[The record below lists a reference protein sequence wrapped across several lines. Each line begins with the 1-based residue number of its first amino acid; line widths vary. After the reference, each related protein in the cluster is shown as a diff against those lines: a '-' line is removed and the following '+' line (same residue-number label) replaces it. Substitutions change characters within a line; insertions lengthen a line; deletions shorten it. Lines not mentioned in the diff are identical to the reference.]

1 MASNWYLEGAGA
13 AGSVLII
20 PIDPIPFF
28 VGRGDAS
35 ELTIATADISRRHA
49 LIDTDGHGGLEVHDL
64 GSTNGTCVNGERV
77 TDVTPIHDGD
87 VIHFGYSEF
96 RLKFRSHAR
105 AGSARVAAAA
115 DNTRLALSRM
125 ALPHAFPRQEK
136 EFREL
141 LEEKLL
147 SVAFQPIVNFSDR
160 KVIAYEVLGRG
171 RHPDLPSAPVP
182 LFALAAAFD
191 SEVELSQ
198 AFRAEGAWASRRKDS
213 PPRLFMNS
221 HPREMFTPELYAS
234 LEYLRLAVPN
244 LEITLEVDETAIT
257 EVSKMRVMAQRIRDM
272 GISLAYDDFGVGQAR
287 INELAEVPPDVV
299 KFDISLIRAIDKA
312 SSNKQQVVSKLV
324 HIVKDLGSVP
334 LAEGVETEEEAAVC
348 LSMGFELCQGYLTG
362 RPVIV

>member
-1 MASNWYLEGAGA
+1 MASIWYLEGAGA
-13 AGSVLII
+13 AGGVLII
-20 PIDPIPFF
+20 PVEPLPFF
-28 VGRGDAS
+28 VGRSDAC
-35 ELTIATADISRRHA
+35 ELTIATSDISRRHA

-64 GSTNGTCVNGERV
+64 GSTNGTCVNREKV
-77 TDVTPIHDGD
+77 TDVTPIGDGD

-96 RLKFRSHAR
+96 RLKCRKQDRTGAD
-105 AGSARVAAAA
+105 GMPPQD
-115 DNTRLALSRM
+115 DNTRLALSKL
-125 ALPHAFPRQEK
+125 ALPNAFPRQEK

-141 LEEKLL
+141 LDEKLL

-171 RHPDLPSAPVP
+171 RHPSLPSAPVP
-182 LFALAAAFD
+182 LFFLAAALNA
-191 SEVELSQ
+191 EVELSQ

-213 PPRLFMNS
+213 PRRLFMNS

-234 LEYLRLAVPN
+234 LEYLRLAVPAV
-244 LEITLEVDETAIT
+244 EITLEVDETAIT
-257 EVSKMRVMAQRIRDM
+257 EVGKMRVMAQRVREM

-312 SSNKQQVVSKLV
+312 SAKKQQVVSQLV
-324 HIVKDLGSVP
+324 RIVKDLGSIP
-334 LAEGVETEEEAAVC
+334 LAEGVETEEEAAIC

-362 RPVIV
+362 RPEIV